1 MKTIIKAAIRI
12 IILIIGIRYFF
23 VLVSNFS
30 SALGNYYYSDAFSD
44 IYHGQSLITVLIG
57 VTVPIIIL
65 WLVGFIFWRLSDWLV
80 NIVSGDQN
88 ENNLIINI
96 SNSELI
102 NVTMQILG
110 IYFIASSIPSFI
122 GSVLSYFKD
131 NNYAMEGTAR
141 FDDVKSMVI
150 AASSIIIGIFLLLGI
165 KRIKKF
171 LFSIR
176 DFFGNPQYDDSK
188 PE

>member
-23 VLVSNFS
+23 VLVSNLG
-30 SALGNYYYSDAFSD
+30 SALGNYFYSDDFSAM
-44 IYHGQSLITVLIG
+44 YHGQSLLTVIIG

-80 NIVSGDQN
+80 KIVSGDQN

-102 NVTMQILG
+102 NVTLQILG
-110 IYFIASSIPSFI
+110 VYFIASSIPSFI
-122 GSVLSYFKD
+122 GSILSYFRD
-131 NNYAMEGTAR
+131 NNYYMEGLPR
-141 FDDVKSMVI
+141 FDDVKAMVI
-150 AASSIIIGIFLLLGI
+150 AASSIIIGIILLMGI
-165 KRIKKF
+165 KRIQKI

-176 DFFGNPQYDDSK
+176 DFFGNPKYDDTK